1 MFHLK
6 SISIQKP
13 LYSTLRNPFIPKNHS
28 KIMQDRILE
37 ILMQKDE
44 ITWQSIIYDLIK
56 TGDMDPWDIDI
67 SILSQKY
74 LEVVKKMQEANLFLS
89 GKVLLASA
97 MLLKIKSERLLYE
110 GIGALDSHLFPQDA
124 PDSLDEFLKEKQL
137 VLLENPKLTI
147 KTPQTRK
154 KRISVNDLIT
164 ALEKALEVN
173 ERRSI
178 RHAERDYIPEMKI
191 PVRKIDIGQLLKSVY
206 ARIISFFSTQPTL
219 TFSQLVGSNNR
230 EDKILTFIPLLHLS
244 NEERVDLNQKEPFGE
259 IDITLLK
266 NEPLP
271 DEKPNS
277 DYDKDLNNEESEE
290 YKNAEEFIDEET
302 EESINDEAN
311 TDFIDENT
319 NKGEILNNN

>member
-1 MFHLK
+1 
-6 SISIQKP
+6 
-13 LYSTLRNPFIPKNHS
+13 
-28 KIMQDRILE
+28 
-37 ILMQKDE
+37 MQKDE

-56 TGDMDPWDIDI
+56 TGGMDPWDIDI

-74 LEVVKKMQEANLFLS
+74 LELVKKMQEANLFLS

-97 MLLKIKSERLLYE
+97 MLLKIKSEHLLYE

-154 KRISVNDLIT
+154 KKISVSDLIT

-173 ERRSI
+173 ERRLI

-191 PVRKIDIGQLLKSVY
+191 PVRKVDIGQLLKSVY
-206 ARIISFFSTQPTL
+206 TKIINFFLIQHTL

-230 EDKILTFIPLLHLS
+230 EDKISTFIPLLHLS
-244 NEERVDLNQKEPFGE
+244 NEARVDLNQKEPFGE

-277 DYDKDLNNEESEE
+277 DYDKDLKNEESEE
-290 YKNAEEFIDEET
+290 YQNAEKFIDEET
-302 EESINDEAN
+302 EETITEQTLDSEISDK
-311 TDFIDENT
+311 TEN
-319 NKGEILNNN
+319 LSA

>member
-1 MFHLK
+1 
-6 SISIQKP
+6 
-13 LYSTLRNPFIPKNHS
+13 
-28 KIMQDRILE
+28 MQDRILE

-74 LEVVKKMQEANLFLS
+74 LEVIRKMKEANLFLS

-97 MLLKIKSERLLYE
+97 MLLKIKSEKLLYE
-110 GIGALDSHLFPQDA
+110 GIGALDNHLFSQDI

-154 KRISVNDLIT
+154 KKISVNDLIS

-206 ARIISFFSTQPTL
+206 EKIIFIFTTQRTL
-219 TFSQLVGSNNR
+219 TFSELVGSDKR

-244 NEERVDLNQKEPFGE
+244 NEARVDLNQKEAFGE

-266 NEPLP
+266 NEPIIA
-271 DEKPNS
+271 EKPNK
-277 DYDKDLNNEESEE
+277 DYAEDLKNEESEE
-290 YKNAEEFIDEET
+290 YMNAEGIEEDDT
-302 EESINDEAN
+302 KQISA
-311 TDFIDENT
+311 
-319 NKGEILNNN
+319 

>member
-1 MFHLK
+1 
-6 SISIQKP
+6 
-13 LYSTLRNPFIPKNHS
+13 
-28 KIMQDRILE
+28 
-37 ILMQKDE
+37 MQKDE

-56 TGDMDPWDIDI
+56 TGDMDPWDIDL

-74 LEVVKKMQEANLFLS
+74 LEVIRKMKEANLFLS

-110 GIGALDSHLFPQDA
+110 GIGALDSHLFPQEA

-154 KRISVNDLIT
+154 KKISVNDLIS

-191 PVRKIDIGQLLKSVY
+191 PAKKIDIGLLLKSVY
-206 ARIISFFSTQPTL
+206 AKIIFFFTKQNTL

-230 EDKILTFIPLLHLS
+230 EDKIYTFIPLLHLS
-244 NEERVDLNQKEPFGE
+244 NEARVDLNQNEPFGE

-266 NEPLP
+266 NEL
-271 DEKPNS
+271 
-277 DYDKDLNNEESEE
+277 L
-290 YKNAEEFIDEET
+290 
-302 EESINDEAN
+302 NDE
-311 TDFIDENT
+311 TDNNKNPENQNIT
-319 NKGEILNNN
+319 SKGRHVSA